1 MSLISYYIFGNIHDL
16 IQNIMSNIKQFQYN
30 LARTMR
36 AKTRRGNVWE
46 EAPSVV
52 ETSFSFSFSFIAV
65 VVVVAAVVVTVGSEP
80 SLQLQKVKEK
90 DCYVLLCK
98 PYMLSLQQHV
108 LISEIRRPF

>member
-1 MSLISYYIFGNIHDL
+1 MLMGLRSYYIIGNNDV
-16 IQNIMSNIKQFQYN
+16 
-30 LARTMR
+30 ARTMR
-36 AKTRRGNVWE
+36 AKTQRGNVWE

-90 DCYVLLCK
+90 DYLCNF
-98 PYMLSLQQHV
+98 V
-108 LISEIRRPF
+108 

>member
-1 MSLISYYIFGNIHDL
+1 M
-16 IQNIMSNIKQFQYN
+16 
-30 LARTMR
+30 
-36 AKTRRGNVWE
+36 

-52 ETSFSFSFSFIAV
+52 EISFSFSFSFI
-65 VVVVAAVVVTVGSEP
+65 VVVVAAVVVVTVGSEP

-108 LISEIRRPF
+108 LISEIRRPADPAVKFLQLLALDWQKPWKGSAKSYIDI

>member
-52 ETSFSFSFSFIAV
+52 EFSFSFSFSLIV
-65 VVVVAAVVVTVGSEP
+65 VVVVAVVVTVGSEP

-90 DCYVLLCK
+90 DYLCNF
-98 PYMLSLQQHV
+98 V
-108 LISEIRRPF
+108 

>member
-1 MSLISYYIFGNIHDL
+1 M
-16 IQNIMSNIKQFQYN
+16 K
-30 LARTMR
+30 

-108 LISEIRRPF
+108 LISEIRRPADPRPVKFLQLLALDWQKPWKGSAKS